1 MWRHF
6 PHPWCIEVWN
16 FYTYKNFLH
25 RYYGG
30 IGDKYQVCSGSV
42 HIMKSPPLFF
52 LFDLAAADSQ
62 VIHSNDCSPQPGFQ
76 DFIFWE
82 NFHFLRFNCKIATLT
97 LQVILLS
104 NAGKMKI
111 LTQWKLETWI
121 RIIRVIQVMSPR
133 CH

>member
-1 MWRHF
+1 MWRNF
-6 PHPWCIEVWN
+6 PTSVMHRNLKFLHTQI
-16 FYTYKNFLH
+16 FLH

-111 LTQWKLETWI
+111 LTQ
-121 RIIRVIQVMSPR
+121 
-133 CH
+133 